1 MSGLTSFFGDP
12 KTAEAFYRLIE
23 NIVDKKME
31 KAQFDKSYPGVVTAV
46 VGNYADVRLMGSATS
61 VTHIKNKSGET
72 LTVGDSVVVLAER
85 NNLNHLKITDKK
97 EVI

>member
-1 MSGLTSFFGDP
+1 
-12 KTAEAFYRLIE
+12 
-23 NIVDKKME
+23 
-31 KAQFDKSYPGVVTAV
+31 V
-46 VGNYADVRLMGSATS
+46 VGNYADVRLMGSTTS